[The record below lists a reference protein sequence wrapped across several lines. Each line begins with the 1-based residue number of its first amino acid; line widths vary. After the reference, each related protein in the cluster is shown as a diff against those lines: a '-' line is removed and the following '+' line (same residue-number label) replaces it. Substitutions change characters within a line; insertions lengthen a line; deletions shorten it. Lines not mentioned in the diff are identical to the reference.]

1 MARER
6 VSEIVAEMVA
16 NVMSVAV
23 EPGDKVAAGDVVILL
38 ESMKMEIP
46 VIAEDDGTVR
56 AVKIAPATS
65 SRRATCWSS
74 SSSTTEPVRSAPVR
88 LQQRGRDSNPRLT
101 SLPATAFKAV
111 PIGHSGTPPCAP
123 ACRRTRR
130 A

>member
-23 EPGDKVAAGDVVILL
+23 EPGDQVTAGDVVILL

-56 AVKIAPATS
+56 AVKIAPADVVQ
-65 SRRATCWSS
+65 
-74 SSSTTEPVRSAPVR
+74 EGDVLLELV
-88 LQQRGRDSNPRLT
+88 LT
-101 SLPATAFKAV
+101 D
-111 PIGHSGTPPCAP
+111 
-123 ACRRTRR
+123 
-130 A
+130 